1 MNLWD
6 LDSASLSKLKKRKN
20 YFDILTKKAH
30 IFQKNTSKVVLF
42 LSRTQYMMKEIFFPY
57 FGLLV
62 LNHKN
67 STGGEKEEEN
77 THTFL

>member
-1 MNLWD
+1 
-6 LDSASLSKLKKRKN
+6 
-20 YFDILTKKAH
+20 
-30 IFQKNTSKVVLF
+30 
-42 LSRTQYMMKEIFFPY
+42 MMKEIFFPY

-77 THTFL
+77 THTIILHSLSFTAMEAPHN